1 MPATSVAYHLS
12 KADQELIQRIAQRI
26 YLRYTPAGRDGRALT
41 REELFH
47 YGVIGLLEAKKN
59 FDAESRTPWPVFA
72 AYRVEGEMLDNLRKA
87 PLIRLPHEVQR
98 QVRRLQEAS
107 ECLEKKNLETSPE
120 NLAAELGWTVSEVEK
135 LQGYI
140 PTIVAVATND
150 GSNGNDDDKGA
161 GKGII
166 LEDTNRQADPQA
178 NLLRRELSELVQ
190 HCLEK
195 LPDAKDRIIVK
206 ARKLEDLTLRELA
219 EAFACSIETIR
230 KREQAA
236 LQQLKNCLAN
246 GGWRGI

>member
-1 MPATSVAYHLS
+1 MSATSVAYHLS

-26 YLRYTPAGRDGRALT
+26 YHCHTPAGRDGRALT
-41 REELFH
+41 RDELFH

-59 FDAESRTPWPVFA
+59 FDPESRTPWPVFA
-72 AYRVEGEMLDNLRKA
+72 AYRIEGEMLDNLRKA
-87 PLIRLPHEVQR
+87 PLIRLPHGVQR
-98 QVRRLQEAS
+98 QIRRLQKAGES
-107 ECLEKKNLETSPE
+107 LERKNLETSPE

-140 PTIVAVATND
+140 PTIVAIAAND
-150 GSNGNDDDKGA
+150 DNHDDKGS
-161 GKGII
+161 GKGVI
-166 LEDTNRQADPQA
+166 LEDTDRQADPQA

-195 LPDAKDRIIVK
+195 LPSPEDRIIVK

-236 LQQLKNCLAN
+236 LLQLKDCLAN
-246 GGWRGI
+246 GGWQGI